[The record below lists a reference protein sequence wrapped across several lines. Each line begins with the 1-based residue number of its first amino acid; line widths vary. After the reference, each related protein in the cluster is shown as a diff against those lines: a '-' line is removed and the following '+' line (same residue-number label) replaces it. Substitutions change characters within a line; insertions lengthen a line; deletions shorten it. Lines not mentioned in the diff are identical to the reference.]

1 MDNKNLQNKINAD
14 LEFLKPMLLE
24 IDQKIEVPTSI
35 SPEVLR
41 AKLDEPTAEIIEVSK
56 KTSNIIPF
64 PKIISFAAVFAIVV
78 IGSVYFSRFSKNDL
92 ATNESAV
99 FDAASSTAIAEATA
113 EEGYDSYS
121 AQKDNGN
128 EPKADVNG
136 AAALDT
142 KGVDSTAKETPETTT
157 EENST
162 FAPCELI
169 SNGYAELYEKLSEI
183 SQLYRYNGYIE
194 VSQALYSKTKEVK
207 SADGNTSYKAVFEDG
222 NTTIFVYDIK
232 NSTSQNLLATIKC
245 DGMFSNIFTLE
256 NRTYIM
262 CELSVCDLISNN
274 NSEFSLDII
283 PCFYVE
289 DSKTSSKTRLT
300 NKQVTVMK
308 NATTPTFTTI
318 LGISPIEQSIDITA
332 FAILGKVDNFTA
344 DDFSL
349 ILTNDTD
356 EVILSLGSDKIS
368 LISNK

>member
-1 MDNKNLQNKINAD
+1 
-14 LEFLKPMLLE
+14 
-24 IDQKIEVPTSI
+24 
-35 SPEVLR
+35 
-41 AKLDEPTAEIIEVSK
+41 PTAEIIEVSEK
-56 KTSNIIPF
+56 IRNIIPF

-99 FDAASSTAIAEATA
+99 FDVASSTAIAEATA

-128 EPKADVNG
+128 EPKEDVNA

-142 KGVDSTAKETPETTT
+142 KGADNSVEDALEAVT
-157 EENST
+157 EENSI
-162 FAPCELI
+162 FVPCELI

-207 SADGNTSYKAVFEDG
+207 SADGNTSYKAVYENG

-245 DGMFSNIFTLE
+245 DGMFSNIFTIE

-262 CELSVCDLISNN
+262 CELSVYDLISNN
-274 NSEFSLDII
+274 NGEFSLDII

-289 DSKTSSKTRLT
+289 DSKISSKTMLT
-300 NKQVTVMK
+300 NKQITIMQNAVT
-308 NATTPTFTTI
+308 PIFTTI
-318 LGISPIEQSIDITA
+318 LGITPTEQSIDMTA
-332 FAILGKVDNFTA
+332 FAIFGKVDNFTV
-344 DDFSL
+344 DEN
-349 ILTNDTD
+349 ILTLTNNGA
-356 EVILSLGSDKIS
+356 EVVLSLGSDKIS